1 MKLHKTLY
9 LKFLLSYLF
18 FGILAFIA
26 VSAAA
31 GKMTENLLIKQESD
45 RLYRVARIA
54 GEEIGQKT
62 RQGEASRKE
71 AREKIKELD
80 SYLDVRLRVINSI
93 GRQIMYSQDIP
104 EDPDELNF
112 PDFDPTS
119 SGTYYSIGTFFD
131 AYDEEMLNVFYP
143 ITARYNVVGY
153 CVLHYP
159 MSEIYSSRDS
169 FLTIVYVAA
178 LIVFFLSLSVLIL
191 FSYAVY
197 SPLRKT
203 IKAAEEYAGG
213 HMDYPLEINRRD
225 EMGYL
230 SGTLSFMAGQISRTE
245 DDQRKFIANISHD
258 FRSPLTSV
266 RGYLTAMLDGT
277 IPYEMHEKYLTIVLN
292 ETERLTKLTN
302 GLLELNSLNDKGMVL
317 TMSDFDINAIIKQT
331 CETFQ
336 VQCEKKKIS
345 FEVILSGEELFVHAD
360 KDKIQQVLYNLI
372 DNAIK
377 FSHSN
382 SMIRIETTEKND
394 LAFISVKDSGIG
406 IPKDSVKLI
415 FDRFYK
421 TDLSRGKDK
430 KGTGLGLAI
439 TKEIIQAH
447 NENINVIS
455 TEGVGSEFIFT
466 LHISAE
472 EE

>member
-9 LKFLLSYLF
+9 IKFLLTYLI
-18 FGILAFIA
+18 FGILGFIA
-26 VSAAA
+26 VSAAG
-31 GKMTENLLIKQESD
+31 GKMTENLLIRKRSES
-45 RLYRVARIA
+45 LYRIARIA
-54 GEEIGQKT
+54 ADDMGNKI
-62 RQGEASRKE
+62 RQGEDSRNE
-71 AREKIKELD
+71 ALSKIKELD
-80 SYLDVRLRVINSI
+80 SYLDVRIRIINSS
-93 GRQIMYSQDIP
+93 GHQIMYSGETADDQSMD
-104 EDPDELNF
+104 F
-112 PDFDPTS
+112 SDFDTTS
-119 SGTYYSIGTFFD
+119 SGTYYTTGDFFG
-131 AYDEEMLNVFYP
+131 AFEEDMLSVFYP
-143 ITARYNVVGY
+143 VTSRYNVVGY
-153 CVLHYP
+153 CIIHYP
-159 MSEIYSSRDS
+159 MSEIYSLRDS
-169 FLTIVYVAA
+169 VLNIIYISS
-178 LIVFFLSLSVLIL
+178 LIVFFLSLSVLVL
-191 FSYAVY
+191 FSHAVY

-203 IKAAEEYAGG
+203 IKAAEEYARGN
-213 HMDYPLEINRRD
+213 MDYPLEINRRD

-230 SGTLSFMAGQISRTE
+230 SGTLGFMAGQISRTE
-245 DDQRKFIANISHD
+245 EDQRKFIANVSHD

-277 IPYEMHEKYLTIVLN
+277 IPPELYEKYLTIVLN

-317 TMSDFDINAIIKQT
+317 SMSDFDINAVIKQT

-345 FEVILSGEELFVHAD
+345 FEVILSGEELYVHAD

-406 IPKDSVKLI
+406 IPKDSVKLV

-466 LHISAE
+466 LHISVE
-472 EE
+472 ED